1 MRYIQKWID
10 SSTWGCMSHVPMPR
24 LPANCAK
31 CWFCGQ
37 PRPPLADGQVLPP
50 FVKPETTKALHLPN
64 RKVKKVK
71 PSFISVAETSE
82 VRPKCAWHDCVKTA
96 AANSKYCSRN
106 CSNKNARAR
115 HKATR
120 TPTAAE

>member
-1 MRYIQKWID
+1 MRYTQKWID
-10 SSTWGCMSHVPMPR
+10 SSTWGCTSHVPMPR

-37 PRPPLADGQVLPP
+37 PRPPIAEGQVLPTP
-50 FVKPETTKALHLPN
+50 SKRAEGLRPLP
-64 RKVKKVK
+64 KKVK
-71 PSFISVAETSE
+71 PSFISVAESSE

-120 TPTAAE
+120 TLTAAE